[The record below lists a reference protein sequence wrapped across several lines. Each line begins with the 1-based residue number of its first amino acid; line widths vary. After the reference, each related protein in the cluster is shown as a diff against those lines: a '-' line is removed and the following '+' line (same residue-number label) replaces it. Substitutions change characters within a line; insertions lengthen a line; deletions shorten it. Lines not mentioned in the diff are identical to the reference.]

1 MSQPNLYSYDKY
13 YHHFNYSNLY
23 FIPANA
29 RILSWYLSVKTEFS
43 LLTFIIN
50 KKTSGFRAL
59 DELMLCLI
67 ETYNQTNES

>member
-29 RILSWYLSVKTEFS
+29 RILSRYLSVKCFFIN
-43 LLTFIIN
+43 FIIN
-50 KKTSGFRAL
+50 KKKQVGLEIL
-59 DELMLCLI
+59 DELMLCLLEI
-67 ETYNQTNES
+67 YNQTNES